1 MAKTNKV
8 TMESPKNFKK
18 ENTRKKKMG
27 NKPKKQIA
35 SVTDI
40 RYFYP
45 KTYEDMWPHRGFIEY
60 KMSPATIKDLLTNR
74 NKLEEK
80 VDPQKYLCDYV
91 NEQCGLMGYCV
102 RVIAG

>member
-1 MAKTNKV
+1 MAEVNKI

-18 ENTRKKKMG
+18 ENTRKKKIG
-27 NKPKKQIA
+27 NKSKKQIA
-35 SVTDI
+35 STTDI

-45 KTYEDMWPHRGFIEY
+45 KTYEDMWPHAGFIEY

-102 RVIAG
+102 RVITE